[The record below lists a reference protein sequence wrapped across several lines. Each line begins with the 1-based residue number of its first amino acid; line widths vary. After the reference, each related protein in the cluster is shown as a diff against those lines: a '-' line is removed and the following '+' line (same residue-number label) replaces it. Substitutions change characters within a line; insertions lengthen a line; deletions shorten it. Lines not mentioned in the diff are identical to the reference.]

1 MLSMQ
6 KIFCD
11 LSGWKM
17 HFRFHMWN
25 FFHQKLSSPNA
36 NIVFKQDLKACEGFN
51 VKRNCFPNVEFDV
64 VWFSDSCGVVLE
76 WRERWVV
83 SKWNSWCCPSDSCEE
98 KCSATNQ
105 ATTQPLETTM
115 GWKLSLPGSSLK
127 EPFLT
132 PPYLPDQKI
141 LTLRPNFSSP
151 PTKNVWPYWQ
161 TKQPTDRSRCWRCNP
176 I

>member
-36 NIVFKQDLKACEGFN
+36 NIVFKQDLKACDAFN

-83 SKWNSWCCPSDSCEE
+83 SKWNSWCCPSDSWPGGEVLCHQP
-98 KCSATNQ
+98 SNHTATGNNNGVETLV
-105 ATTQPLETTM
+105 AWVFSKRAFFNTPL
-115 GWKLSLPGSSLK
+115 SS
-127 EPFLT
+127 
-132 PPYLPDQKI
+132 
-141 LTLRPNFSSP
+141 RPKDFDP
-151 PTKNVWPYWQ
+151 PTKFFQPPNQKCLTLLTNKTTYWQ
-161 TKQPTDRSRCWRCNP
+161 E
-176 I
+176 